1 MGEVYD
7 IFLERYPRIDL
18 HGYDRDS
25 ARVATLDFINENI
38 AMGNEYIVIVHG
50 NGMGIVKNEVH
61 ETLNKSKDVIEFH
74 TDNFN
79 DGCTVVKL
87 KIK

>member
-1 MGEVYD
+1 MKD
-7 IFLERYPRIDL
+7 IFLERYPHIDL

-25 ARVATLDFINENI
+25 ARVATEDYINEHI
-38 AMGNEYIVIVHG
+38 VMGSEIVVIIHG
-50 NGMGIVKNEVH
+50 KGSGIVKNEVH
-61 ETLNKSKDVIEFH
+61 ETLKNNRNVLEFH

-87 KIK
+87 KKYP